1 MDFWQLIFPANTI
14 KINQKYHQNLRK
26 IIIYGKYF
34 FPCQHLF
41 YMDSNQLK
49 VNYAGINYS
58 KDDESISP
66 SNISAKEA
74 AEAEEFFSTKFVTEN
89 P

>member
-1 MDFWQLIFPANTI
+1 MSTFVLHGLQSTET
-14 KINQKYHQNLRK
+14 
-26 IIIYGKYF
+26 
-34 FPCQHLF
+34 CQ
-41 YMDSNQLK
+41 K